1 MRLSGGA
8 ALDCRTRQVDDLRG
22 FDRSGGSTASPP
34 ARRDSCRQSDERG
47 RTVQDEGKRSNDSGT
62 EREMHCVQARLDRVA
77 GVETGRLSGSRCL
90 DNRPLRGPR
99 RRTHATLRRRVVM

>member
-8 ALDCRTRQVDDLRG
+8 ALDCRTRQVEDLRG

-34 ARRDSCRQSDERG
+34 ACGEGGRQGDKRG
-47 RTVQDEGKRSNDSGT
+47 RTVQDEGDRNSDAGM
-62 EREMHCVQARLDRVA
+62 ERKMRRVRARLDLLA

-99 RRTHATLRRRVVM
+99 RRTHATLRRRRVM